1 MLVGIELVNQLVE
14 LEVPLMPNIVIGKV
28 AFIVVELPMN
38 SVSFTCANANLHSS
52 V

>member
-1 MLVGIELVNQLVE
+1 
-14 LEVPLMPNIVIGKV
+14 MPNIVIGKV
-28 AFIVVELPMN
+28 AFIVVELSMD